1 MSRATNEVISS
12 FSSPFSSNTA
22 NEELKWNS
30 NKLSRITDDSL
41 SLHFIRFK
49 ATRSSSL
56 KNLQNYSLLSL
67 YTISYTTL
75 LPTSWNVWNFVRGF
89 LVLRS
94 LHRYSSDD
102 LGVSTESAIFKFIL
116 MELSFKLSDID
127 SYFLFAW
134 KTILC
139 GVGSDSK

>member
-56 KNLQNYSLLSL
+56 RNLQNYSLLSL
-67 YTISYTTL
+67 YTISCTTL
-75 LPTSWNVWNFVRGF
+75 LPTSWKVWNLVRGRF
-89 LVLRS
+89 HLHS
-94 LHRYSSDD
+94 LHMHSSDD
-102 LGVSTESAIFKFIL
+102 LGVSTAAIFKFIL
-116 MELSFKLSDID
+116 MVLSFKLLEFD
-127 SYFLFAW
+127 SYFLFGW